1 MEFDAAKERAERKK
15 ALKVSFRTI
24 QRFMQPIKKHWPYAL
39 LGLFSSIMYSFTLT
53 FMNPLLVGKIIDIV
67 GQGSTP
73 RDEVFST
80 FGPLIA
86 ALIITNIVCQIAS
99 KTQDYS
105 VWKLQL
111 LGSFDLSR
119 LVFDTISTQS
129 MTFHNNRFGGSLVS
143 QTSKFTGSYSMLVQI
158 VIYNVSIICTA
169 TVLTV
174 VMLLPLVPLY
184 VLALAVLLVIYMCV
198 VLTMFRR
205 ILYVNSRNSEAQNEL
220 SGELSD
226 SITNILAVKT
236 FGRESYERK
245 LFADANQKVKETGSK
260 GMRVS
265 IMSAG
270 IAAAIIVVVMAV
282 LTFFIAGGNAWFGI
296 SAGTLVMMYSYTN
309 SLVSHYNYFPTSLQ
323 NINRAL
329 GDAQEMTLVLDEPRL
344 VEDAEDAGELN
355 VTEGAIDFKNLN
367 FSYTDS
373 NIPQEIFNDFS
384 LHVNPGQRIGL
395 VGKSGSGKT
404 TLTRLLL
411 RLADIQEGT
420 ITIDGQDIS
429 KVKQESLRKS
439 IGYVPQEPLLFHRTI
454 AENISYG
461 KPEATIDEIR
471 EAARKAHALD
481 FIEELPDGFDTLT
494 GERGVKLS
502 GGQRQRVAIARAIL
516 ANAPILVLDEATS
529 ALDSESEQAIQKA
542 LINLMENRT
551 SIVVAHRLSTVA
563 SLDRII
569 LLEDGKVI
577 EDGTHKELT
586 EQGGTYSN
594 LWNRQT
600 GAFLDDK

>member
-1 MEFDAAKERAERKK
+1 MEYNAAKEREDRKL
-15 ALKVSFRTI
+15 ALRISFRTI

-39 LGLFSSIMYSFTLT
+39 LGLLSSITYSFTLT

-73 RDEVFST
+73 KDKVFST

-143 QTSKFTGSYSMLVQI
+143 QTSKFTGSYSTLVQI

-184 VLALAVLLVIYMCV
+184 VLALAILLIIYMFV

-344 VEDAEDAGELN
+344 VEDAKDAGELT
-355 VTEGAIDFKNLN
+355 VTDGAIDFSNLN

-373 NIPQEIFNDFS
+373 NVPQEIFSDFS

-429 KVKQESLRKS
+429 KVTQESLRKS

-454 AENISYG
+454 AENIAYG
-461 KPEATIDEIR
+461 KPEATIEEIR

-600 GAFLDDK
+600 GAFLDK